1 MSTFDPEVAC
11 RVHDKLNDQVLIW
24 KPEWADDY
32 RQHADDFG
40 DGVIE
45 WDGLLLD
52 AAPRCIMNFA
62 PDARRARACGGRMVP
77 SSQCA
82 SPHGG

>member
-1 MSTFDPEVAC
+1 MNPMSTFDPDVAC
-11 RVHDKLNDQVLIW
+11 RVHDRLNEKVFDW

-32 RQHADDFG
+32 RQHADQFD

-52 AAPRCIMNFA
+52 
-62 PDARRARACGGRMVP
+62 GW
-77 SSQCA
+77 
-82 SPHGG
+82 SPT